1 MAQQINLFNP
11 IFRPHRM
18 ALLSA
23 TVLSLV
29 LGLMVLAG
37 GAAFALARQEG
48 HALKA
53 QVDAGATRLKATQNE
68 AKKLADEIAA
78 QKKDAVLEAEV
89 ARLEALAGQR
99 RDSMAV
105 LKGGVLGNTSGF
117 AEYFR
122 AFARQTVSGLWLTG
136 FTVSGGGA
144 DVSVEGRML
153 DAEILPQY
161 LGRLK
166 REAVFNGRA
175 FSGLRIGQPGVDP
188 AAAARAADA
197 KGGPS
202 PVAMPAFLE
211 FALSSPG
218 DIPAASDAAARGGPR
233 R

>member
-11 IFRPHRM
+11 IFRPQRM
-18 ALLSA
+18 TLLSA
-23 TVLSLV
+23 TVLSIV
-29 LGLMVLAG
+29 LGLMALAG
-37 GAAFALARQEG
+37 GAAFAVVRQEG
-48 HALKA
+48 NALKA
-53 QVDAGATRLKATQNE
+53 RVDAGAARLEAAQAE
-68 AKKLADEIAA
+68 AKKLAAEIAA
-78 QKKDAVLEAEV
+78 QKKDVNLEAEV
-89 ARLEALAGQR
+89 ARLETLAGQR

-105 LKGGVLGNTSGF
+105 LKGGVLGNTTGF

-144 DVSVEGRML
+144 DVSVAGRML

-202 PVAMPAFLE
+202 ATAMPAFLE

-218 DIPAASDAAARGGPR
+218 DVQAASDAAALGGQR